1 MSYGGAIYPKC
12 DELFGV
18 DLVGQ
23 PVLTMNIVGELKNK
37 VMFFGERDVQIPST
51 FVHLGSVQFCYP
63 VDINSSCVPCIEL
76 INVDFKFI
84 TSVDKKSLLV
94 KLVEFSRKDSV
105 GAMCDNINAIWVGYD
120 NKTYSIFTSFVLS
133 VDKFLF
139 GVKDTCLR
147 FLAKCKKNSENP
159 VTACD
164 LHYELIL
171 PEITLDSNYETF
183 NKIIEQTFVE

>member
-1 MSYGGAIYPKC
+1 MSYGGSIYPKC

-37 VMFFGERDVQIPST
+37 VVFFGEKDVQIPST

-63 VDINSSCVPCIEL
+63 VDINSSRVPYTEL
-76 INVDFKFI
+76 INVNFKFI
-84 TSVDKKSLLV
+84 TNVDKKSLLV
-94 KLVEFSRKDSV
+94 KLIEFSRKNSV
-105 GAMCDNINAIWVGYD
+105 GAMCDKINATWIGYD
-120 NKTYSIFTSFVLS
+120 NETYSIFTSFVLS
-133 VDKFLF
+133 ADKFLF
-139 GVKDTCLR
+139 GVKDTCLS
-147 FLAKCKKNSENP
+147 FLVKCKNSKNS

-171 PEITLDSNYETF
+171 PEITLNSNHETF
-183 NKIIEQTFVE
+183 TKIIEQTYVE

>member
-1 MSYGGAIYPKC
+1 MSYGGAIYPKY
-12 DELFGV
+12 DELFGA

-23 PVLTMNIVGELKNK
+23 PVLTMNIIGELKNK
-37 VMFFGERDVQIPST
+37 IIVFGEKDVQVPST

-63 VDINSSCVPCIEL
+63 VDINFSRVPCTEL
-76 INVDFKFI
+76 LNVDFNFI

-94 KLVEFSRKDSV
+94 KLAEFSRKDSM
-105 GAMCDNINAIWVGYD
+105 GAMCDKINATWVGY
-120 NKTYSIFTSFVLS
+120 NSETHEIFTSFILT

-139 GVKDTCLR
+139 GVKDTCLK
-147 FLAKCKKNSENP
+147 FLARCKDVENP

-164 LHYELIL
+164 LHYELVL

-183 NKIIEQTFVE
+183 TKIVAQTSVE

>member
-63 VDINSSCVPCIEL
+63 VDINSSCVPCTEL

-84 TSVDKKSLLV
+84 TSIDKKSLLV

-105 GAMCDNINAIWVGYD
+105 SAMCDNINAIWVGYD
-120 NKTYSIFTSFVLS
+120 NKTYSIFTSFVLT
-133 VDKFLF
+133 VDKFLL
-139 GVKDTCLR
+139 GVKNTCLN
-147 FLAKCKKNSENP
+147 FLAKCKNVENS
-159 VTACD
+159 VTASD

-171 PEITLDSNYETF
+171 PEVTLNSNRELF
-183 NKIIEQTFVE
+183 SKIIEQTSVE